1 MCIYRPHFHAIRS
14 GTKGFRAPEVL
25 LKYLNQTTGNKQQEL
40 KKKKTNYDLI
50 AIDIWAVGVILLV
63 ILSGRYPFFNP
74 EDDPDAIME
83 LAHIFGMK
91 KLKEFVEFYGNT

>member
-1 MCIYRPHFHAIRS
+1 MNHNDNY
-14 GTKGFRAPEVL
+14 G
-25 LKYLNQTTGNKQQEL
+25 
-40 KKKKTNYDLI
+40 KKKTNYDLI

-74 EDDPDAIME
+74 EDDSDAIME
-83 LAHIFGMK
+83 LAHLFGMK